1 MTEERCYR
9 LAHQRE
15 SVEVRGDAARDALI
29 AHGYSLVSAIDC
41 LTGSIT
47 AQADPE
53 YVTQGE
59 REWAAFEA
67 LPEDEKRAL
76 RRKVGGVQVEM
87 AGQSIPWGGKEK

>member
-9 LAHQRE
+9 LAHQTE

-29 AHGYSLVSAIDC
+29 AHGYGLVSAIDC
-41 LTGSIT
+41 VTGSMT

-53 YVTQGE
+53 YVAQGE
-59 REWAAFEA
+59 RERTAFES

-76 RRKVGGVQVEM
+76 RRQVGGVQVEM
-87 AGQSIPWGGKEK
+87 AGQSVPWKES